1 MDVRFCEGRNH
12 SREAQVRAA
21 DADECARAR
30 SSEARVR
37 RTLFLLDKDLHGR
50 RQPLPWDYFRV
61 ARHPARIDAKREKHF
76 PRADF

>member
-37 RTLFLLDKDLHGR
+37 RTLFLLDKDLHGCRQAGVIVGIGPPGITSELRVIR
-50 RQPLPWDYFRV
+50 R
-61 ARHPARIDAKREKHF
+61 
-76 PRADF
+76 